1 MIDRQQ
7 YVTNLKLWWQ
17 GWWRFRELEPFRS
30 PFGVWSPF
38 WWLLYLL
45 DVGSHTVCGGAVVTW
60 SRWAYDEKTHVIP
73 GTLNRLLNRISNAH
87 GQSSMGPLWG
97 SKSAWR

>member
-17 GWWRFRELEPFRS
+17 GWWRFRELEPFRR

-38 WWLLYLL
+38 WWLCYLL
-45 DVGSHTVCGGAVVTW
+45 DHGTHVLCGGAVVTW
-60 SRWAYDEKTHVIP
+60 SRWAYERGAITGD
-73 GTLNRLLNRISNAH
+73 H
-87 GQSSMGPLWG
+87 GRKSMSALWG
-97 SKSAWR
+97 SKSAWL